1 MLSRLR
7 LFCARFRLAHGDRAL
22 LATLPLLAVQL
33 FISIEA
39 FDSYHLRLLED
50 GWARLA
56 AGRGTFFRLL
66 LLGGAL
72 FLFFT
77 RTRLS
82 AHFQSFRSTTTGY
95 ARTRAILVQ
104 ILSFC
109 VAIVLAVPVFTT
121 PFPWTGWEWPVTLAW
136 FTAMVAAMGFALI
149 ALAPATFWRQLV
161 REERNAF
168 VGSVVIVGACALVWR
183 YGLASAEDMLWSTEL
198 ATMTLNAS
206 HALLSLGFTE
216 VELDP
221 DRANL
226 GVHAFRVHIAPE
238 CSGIEGMALLL
249 TIVFVYLYTFRK
261 DLRFPRAL
269 ILPVLAVP
277 LSLSL
282 NVVRIAALVSIGAT
296 LSPRLAL
303 QGFHIYG
310 GVVLLVIECA
320 LLWQLSQGAWLAKAS
335 RPAGGFQLDAEAALL
350 IPLLALLAT
359 MLITGLLTADFD
371 WLYPLRIVVVAA
383 ALWICREPLVALV
396 RSPRWG
402 SLLVGIAV
410 FPLWLW
416 LVPPSLEVDRAFAG
430 HLDGVPRG
438 IAAAWIALRVTG
450 AVILVPIAEELAFR
464 GYAIHLLTR
473 DGRAA
478 PAPPLE
484 SPPFQWPAFVLSS
497 VAFGALHG
505 QWIAGTVAGMAYG
518 MVRYRSGRLVDA
530 VVAHA
535 TTNALLS
542 AYVLATGRWSY
553 W

>member
-7 LFCARFRLAHGDRAL
+7 FFCGRFRLVPGDRAL
-22 LATLPLLAVQL
+22 LATLLLLAVQL
-33 FISIEA
+33 FISIEG
-39 FDSYHLRLLED
+39 FDSYHLRLLDD

-56 AGRGTFFRLL
+56 AGRGSFFRLL
-66 LLGGAL
+66 LLGSAL

-82 AHFQSFRSTTTGY
+82 THFRSFRSMTIGY
-95 ARTRAILVQ
+95 ARSPAILVQ
-104 ILSFC
+104 LLCFS
-109 VAIVLAVPVFTT
+109 VAIALAVAVFTT
-121 PFPWTGWEWPVTLAW
+121 PFPWAGWEWQVTLAW

-161 REERNAF
+161 HEEHKAI
-168 VGSVVIVGACALVWR
+168 VGSVVIAAACALVWR
-183 YGLASAEDMLWSTEL
+183 YGLARAEDVLWSTEL
-198 ATMTLNAS
+198 ASVTLNAS
-206 HALLSLGFTE
+206 HALLSLGFAE
-216 VELDP
+216 VELDT
-221 DRANL
+221 DRAIL
-226 GVHAFRVHIAPE
+226 GVHAFRVYIAPE

-249 TIVFVYLYTFRK
+249 TIVCVYLHTFRK

-320 LLWQLSQGAWLAKAS
+320 LLWQLSQAAWFAKAN
-335 RPAGGFQLDAEAALL
+335 RPAGSFQLDAESALL

-359 MLITGLLTADFD
+359 MLSTGLLTADFD
-371 WLYPLRIVVVAA
+371 WLYPLRVIVVAA
-383 ALWICREPLVALV
+383 ALWICREPLLTFV
-396 RSPRWG
+396 RLPRWG
-402 SLLVGIAV
+402 SLLAGIAV

-416 LVPPSLEVDRAFAG
+416 LVPPSLQADRTFAE
-430 HLDGVPRG
+430 HLGGVSPG
-438 IAAAWIALRVTG
+438 IAGAWIALRVIG

-473 DGRAA
+473 HGGAT
-478 PAPPLE
+478 PASLE
-484 SPPFQWPAFVLSS
+484 SPPFQWPAFLLSS
-497 VAFGALHG
+497 LAFGALHG

-518 MVRYRSGRLVDA
+518 VVRYRSGRLVDA